1 MLVRLLLAPEPPP
14 PSPNKLIGRRCRR
27 PLARSFKV
35 SSLLLVPTR
44 EPVCSEPIAHT
55 VRRWLLEEVFG
66 WPRGLRGPQRPPG
79 MPALLFPQESTFP
92 RAAF

>member
-35 SSLLLVPTR
+35 PSALAFQVSRAGLLCTD
-44 EPVCSEPIAHT
+44 CKQ
-55 VRRWLLEEVFG
+55 RRWLLEEVFG